1 MVHPPLQQPGRITS
15 WLAGAPK
22 SVFTAY
28 AVFSAFGTYFCMYAY
43 RKPFAVASYD
53 DDLML
58 FGVALQSKVV
68 FIIAQVLGYTASKLL
83 GIKLVSEMT
92 AARRARAILLSVLVA
107 QAALCGF
114 AFAPSGFA
122 VLCLFAN
129 GLALGMVWGLV
140 FGFLEGRTTSDVLG
154 AGLSVSFIVASGFV
168 KSVGKM
174 VLDWGISERAMPAVT
189 GALFA
194 VPILSFIALLAQL
207 PEPNREDEALRLRRQ
222 PMDRA
227 ARWAFFKA
235 NALGLLLLI
244 AGYTWLSAYR
254 DFRDNFARELWDS
267 LGYSDTPAILTTAE
281 LPVALGA
288 LIAIGSIIAIK
299 DNRRALTAIHG
310 LLVLGATLIGAST
323 LLFNAGLLVPAA
335 WMIIIGLGL
344 YVAYVPFNC
353 VLFDRMLPALGTVGT
368 AGFMIYLADSCGY
381 LGSTAV
387 LLYKNFAAPK
397 LPWLGFMTAFSTLT
411 GVLCTAL
418 FLGSLWYFRAR
429 TNPRSV
435 VK

>member
-1 MVHPPLQQPGRITS
+1 
-15 WLAGAPK
+15 
-22 SVFTAY
+22 
-28 AVFSAFGTYFCMYAY
+28 MYAY
-43 RKPFAVASYD
+43 RKPFAVAGYD
-53 DDLML
+53 DELVL
-58 FGVALQSKVV
+58 FGVALHSKIA
-68 FIIAQVLGYTASKLL
+68 FIIAQVLGYTASKLI
-83 GIKLVSEMT
+83 GIKLVSEVT
-92 AARRARAILLSVLVA
+92 AAHRARTILLSITIA

-114 AFAPSGFA
+114 AFGPSEFA
-122 VLCLFAN
+122 VLCLFIN

-168 KSVGKM
+168 KSVGKT
-174 VLDWGISERAMPAVT
+174 VLGWGISERAMPAIT

-194 VPILSFIALLAQL
+194 VPILLFIALLAQL
-207 PEPNREDEALRLRRQ
+207 PEPNSEDEAQRLHRQ

-227 ARWAFFKA
+227 ARGAFFA
-235 NALGLLLLI
+235 SSAPGLVLLVI
-244 AGYTWLSAYR
+244 AYTWLSAYR
-254 DFRDNFARELWDS
+254 DFRDNFARELWDA
-267 LGYSDTPAILTTAE
+267 LGHADTPAILTIAE

-288 LIAIGSIIAIK
+288 LLAVGSIIFIK
-299 DNRRALTAIHG
+299 DNRRALTAIHV
-310 LLVLGATLIGAST
+310 LLVLGATLIAGST
-323 LLFNAGLLVPAA
+323 LLFNAGIIPPAL
-335 WMIIIGLGL
+335 WMIVIGLGL

-397 LPWLGFMTAFSTLT
+397 LPWLSFMTAFSMLT

-418 FLGSLWYFRAR
+418 FLGSLWYFRVR

-435 VK
+435 IK